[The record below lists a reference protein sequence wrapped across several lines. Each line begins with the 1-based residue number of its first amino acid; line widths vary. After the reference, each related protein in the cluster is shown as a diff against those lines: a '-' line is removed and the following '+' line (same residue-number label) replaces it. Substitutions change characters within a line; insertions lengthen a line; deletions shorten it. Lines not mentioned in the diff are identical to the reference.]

1 MPANFDADFKS
12 QYDAAKVA
20 LAQPGDFERDFR
32 PLLLKLQKLLG
43 TGGFDAGQEAALEEL
58 RAVITKGP
66 SQTKVGEDKGILRAV
81 GAWTDA
87 DTGTVAPGAKAR
99 AGALKFLRHVYLL
112 NKSGNRKVWIHSLP
126 TDFHH
131 WAAKHLADKAGTVGA
146 VKQLLRSDAEHF
158 TEQHKRYIASSTL
171 QAMAW
176 SQKAGAVL
184 ANAAMAATGA
194 SPARAAGREL
204 VRRWFA
210 EPGLSEATLDGH
222 IGTLAAG
229 FKAVIAQLGKG
240 NFVCTDWVPFR
251 NSSDA
256 DEIDYRNAEA
266 FTFASFGEG
275 MDVVYIES
283 NFFVDNPGNVLPGQT
298 NWTRIIL
305 HELTHLVCGT
315 TDVPA
320 GSDSRYA
327 WYGIGPHAG
336 YPGSDCITNADNW
349 AFFAADCAG
358 ALTDGQRTSALRIR

>member
-1 MPANFDADFKS
+1 MPASFDADFKS
-12 QYDAAKVA
+12 QYDAARA
-20 LAQPGDFERDFR
+20 TLAQQNEFERGFR
-32 PLLLKLQKLLG
+32 PLLLRLQKLLG
-43 TGGFDAGQEAALEEL
+43 VSGFDAGQESALEEL
-58 RAVITKGP
+58 RAALVKGP
-66 SQTKVGEDKGILRAV
+66 SQTQLTEDKGILQAV
-81 GAWTDA
+81 SAWTDG
-87 DTGTVAPGAKAR
+87 DTGTVAAAAKER
-99 AGALKFLRHVYLL
+99 AGALKFLRHMYLL
-112 NKSGNRKVWIHSLP
+112 NKAGSRKVWIHSLP
-126 TDFHH
+126 TAFHH
-131 WAAKHLADKAGTVGA
+131 WAAKHLLDNAGTVAA
-146 VKQLLRSDAEHF
+146 VKQLLREDAEHF
-158 TEQHKRYIASSTL
+158 SEQQKRYLANSTL

-176 SQKAGAVL
+176 SQKAGALL
-184 ANAAMAATGA
+184 ATAAGGSAGPN
-194 SPARAAGREL
+194 PARDAGRAM
-204 VRRWFA
+204 VKRWFA
-210 EPGLSEATLDGH
+210 EPGLPEATLDVF
-222 IGTLAAG
+222 IGKLATG

-298 NWTRIIL
+298 NWTRIVL

-358 ALTDGQRTSALRIR
+358 ALTDGQRASALRIR